1 MKIGATLKLQ
11 IGGTDARLTSE
22 LIGVEEDKYL
32 IIRMPPIPSVSTVS
46 NFLSLLYKGNTVVV
60 RYMHKG
66 TLFGFKSCV
75 YHFMVDPV
83 KLIFLEYP
91 KKVEDHNLRAHR
103 RVNCYLPA
111 SVGVAGNTMEGAITD
126 ISREGCHFTVEKSK
140 VKGRLILQVDKGI
153 DISFQLPGVG
163 KKLTIAAKQKTIK
176 KDKNNINI
184 GVEFINMDNKTEER
198 LYDFLSTADA

>member
-32 IIRMPPIPSVSTVS
+32 IIRMPPVPSVGTVS
-46 NFLSLLYKGNTVVV
+46 NLLSLLYKGNTVVV
-60 RYMHKG
+60 RYMHRG
-66 TLFGFKSCV
+66 TLFGFKSRI
-75 YHFMVDPV
+75 YHVIIDPV

-91 KKVEDHNLRAHR
+91 KKVEDHNLRTHR
-103 RVNCYLPA
+103 RVDCYLPA
-111 SVGVAGNTMEGAITD
+111 SAGIAGNTIEGAITD

-140 VKGRLILQVDKGI
+140 VESSLILQIDSVI

-163 KKLTIAAKQKTIK
+163 KKLIIAAKQKIIK
-176 KDKNNINI
+176 KDKNSINI
-184 GVEFINMDNKTEER
+184 GIEFINMDNKTEER
-198 LYDFLSTADA
+198 LCDFLSTAGA

>member
-11 IGGTDARLTSE
+11 IHGTDARLTSE

-32 IIRMPPIPSVSTVS
+32 IIKMPPIPSVGTVS
-46 NFLSLLYKGNTVVV
+46 NLLYKGNTVIV
-60 RYMHKG
+60 RYMHRG
-66 TLFGFKSCV
+66 TLFGFKSRV
-75 YHFMVDPV
+75 YHVIIHPV

-91 KKVEDHNLRAHR
+91 KKIEDYNLRAHR
-103 RVNCYLPA
+103 RVDCYLPA
-111 SVGVAGNTMEGAITD
+111 SVGVGGNTIEGAITD

-140 VKGRLILQVDKGI
+140 VKRLILQIDKGV

-176 KDKNNINI
+176 KDKKSINI

>member
-11 IGGTDARLTSE
+11 IYGTDARLTSE

-32 IIRMPPIPSVSTVS
+32 IIKMPPIPSVGTVS
-46 NFLSLLYKGNTVVV
+46 SLSGLFCKGNTVVV
-60 RYMHKG
+60 RYMHNG
-66 TLFGFKSCV
+66 TLFGFKSRV
-75 YHFMVDPV
+75 YHVIIDPV

-91 KKVEDHNLRAHR
+91 TKIEDHNLRSHR
-103 RVNCYLPA
+103 RVDCYLPA
-111 SVGVAGNTMEGAITD
+111 SVGVAGNTIEGAITD

-140 VKGRLILQVDKGI
+140 VKRLILQIDKGI

-163 KKLTIAAKQKTIK
+163 EKLTIAAKQKIIK
-176 KDKNNINI
+176 KDKNSINI
-184 GVEFINMDNKTEER
+184 GVEFINMDDRTEER

>member
-11 IGGTDARLTSE
+11 IHGTDARLTSE
-22 LIGVEEDKYL
+22 LVGVEEDKYL
-32 IIRMPPIPSVSTVS
+32 IIKMPPIPSVGTVS
-46 NFLSLLYKGNTVVV
+46 SLSGLFCKGNTVVV
-60 RYMHKG
+60 RYMHNG
-66 TLFGFKSCV
+66 TLFGFKSRV
-75 YHFMVDPV
+75 YHVIIDPV

-91 KKVEDHNLRAHR
+91 KKIEDYNLRSHR
-103 RVNCYLPA
+103 RVDCYLPA
-111 SVGVAGNTMEGAITD
+111 SVGVAGNTIEGAITD
-126 ISREGCHFTVEKSK
+126 ISREGCHFTMEKSK
-140 VKGRLILQVDKGI
+140 VKRLILQIDKGV
-153 DISFQLPGVG
+153 DVSFQLPGVG

>member
-11 IGGTDARLTSE
+11 IHGTDARLTSE
-22 LIGVEEDKYL
+22 LVGVEEDKYL
-32 IIRMPPIPSVSTVS
+32 IIKMPPIPSVGTVS
-46 NFLSLLYKGNTVVV
+46 SLSGLFCKGNTVVV
-60 RYMHKG
+60 RYMHNG
-66 TLFGFKSCV
+66 TLFGFKSRV
-75 YHFMVDPV
+75 YHVIIDPV

-91 KKVEDHNLRAHR
+91 KKIEDYNLRSHR
-103 RVNCYLPA
+103 RVDCYLPA
-111 SVGVAGNTMEGAITD
+111 SVGIAGNTIEGAITD
-126 ISREGCHFTVEKSK
+126 ISREGCHFTMEKSK
-140 VKGRLILQVDKGI
+140 VKRLILQIDKGV
-153 DISFQLPGVG
+153 DVSFQLPGVG

>member
-32 IIRMPPIPSVSTVS
+32 IIRMPPVPSVGTVS
-46 NFLSLLYKGNTVVV
+46 NLLSLLYKGNTVVV
-60 RYMHKG
+60 RYLHKG
-66 TLFGFKSCV
+66 TIFGFKSCI
-75 YHFMVDPV
+75 YHVITDPV

-91 KKVEDHNLRAHR
+91 KKVEDYNLRAHR
-103 RVNCYLPA
+103 RVDCYLPA
-111 SVGVAGNTMEGAITD
+111 SVGVAGNTIEGAITD

-140 VKGRLILQVDKGI
+140 VKRLILQIDKEV

-163 KKLTIAAKQKTIK
+163 EKLTIAAKQKTIK
-176 KDKNNINI
+176 KDKNSINI

-198 LYDFLSTADA
+198 IYDFLSTADA